1 MLGPVQLTNR
11 PRRIAVFLLATATV
25 SLFAYFLAT
34 TSSQSLREK
43 IRLGLS
49 FTARQA
55 LPAVTSEAAWISP
68 SRENINSTGSQ
79 YVSRQDSTTPLQV
92 HSVSVSSLGAR
103 TSLQLAA
110 SSASSSLSTSLRP
123 STWPEVRSSTTHSD
137 TTQAAKSFSGSEPS
151 LGEEQA
157 QLGSQWRPLAAS
169 DRYRFTPQTLPP
181 FRKCEQEQR
190 GMNRWKQKLD
200 QRGLKICS
208 GGVSSIVCARE
219 LASPRIYVCQFNNVL
234 EVLAGDGT
242 LRWIAQ
248 CALHKDVDLYSLFK
262 PLHRSHFLHFL
273 DVRKDLGS
281 QQLSKTITVVQ
292 SIPANVDFVDH
303 VLASLKLRAQ
313 KQAPA
318 REGVTFLSSGDC
330 NTGNPGHCQAD
341 QDNLFIV
348 QHILP
353 KTFSREE
360 TRVVLYNGFGRSRYS
375 AQKERLPHFYEDW
388 QALSAEIVTASYSAD
403 FPSLKVKAEPYVQL
417 VRYLVSGPA
426 GMTGPHWISLKG
438 SSCLGRSPLLLA
450 HQMAALPFFES
461 RWGSN
466 PDRYGDACNFLKKLS
481 AEYSLHLLNGE
492 ACKID
497 ARHSNF
503 YLWISRVDQDC
514 YGPARLTSKCRNR
527 LNRGVS
533 NGLELATELSKRY
546 ADTTILYVNTGT
558 IPYLDQVFLIR
569 AASTIIAAHGG
580 GLWNAARWLNEALHQ
595 RIVEIV
601 PIGSPGETCSLAKLF
616 GGRYSWVKCHTCK
629 NKQNGELKFE
639 EFFKAVETADIST
652 CQGI

>member
-1 MLGPVQLTNR
+1 
-11 PRRIAVFLLATATV
+11 
-25 SLFAYFLAT
+25 
-34 TSSQSLREK
+34 
-43 IRLGLS
+43 
-49 FTARQA
+49 
-55 LPAVTSEAAWISP
+55 
-68 SRENINSTGSQ
+68 
-79 YVSRQDSTTPLQV
+79 
-92 HSVSVSSLGAR
+92 
-103 TSLQLAA
+103 
-110 SSASSSLSTSLRP
+110 
-123 STWPEVRSSTTHSD
+123 
-137 TTQAAKSFSGSEPS
+137 
-151 LGEEQA
+151 
-157 QLGSQWRPLAAS
+157 
-169 DRYRFTPQTLPP
+169 
-181 FRKCEQEQR
+181 
-190 GMNRWKQKLD
+190 MNRWKQKLD

-450 HQMAALPFFES
+450 HQMAAWASLSLRVALQGLPSFFVS
-461 RWGSN
+461 RFVMTSRMSKLDWLCFASFTRPIVCRALWKSN
-466 PDRYGDACNFLKKLS
+466 
-481 AEYSLHLLNGE
+481 
-492 ACKID
+492 
-497 ARHSNF
+497 
-503 YLWISRVDQDC
+503 
-514 YGPARLTSKCRNR
+514 
-527 LNRGVS
+527 
-533 NGLELATELSKRY
+533 
-546 ADTTILYVNTGT
+546 
-558 IPYLDQVFLIR
+558 
-569 AASTIIAAHGG
+569 
-580 GLWNAARWLNEALHQ
+580 
-595 RIVEIV
+595 
-601 PIGSPGETCSLAKLF
+601 
-616 GGRYSWVKCHTCK
+616 
-629 NKQNGELKFE
+629 
-639 EFFKAVETADIST
+639 
-652 CQGI
+652 